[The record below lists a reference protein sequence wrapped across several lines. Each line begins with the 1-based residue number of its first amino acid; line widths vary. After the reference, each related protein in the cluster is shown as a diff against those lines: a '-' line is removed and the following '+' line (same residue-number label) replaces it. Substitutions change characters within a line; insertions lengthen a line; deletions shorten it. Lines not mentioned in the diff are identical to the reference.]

1 MWTDKLKAAA
11 QAYLRLGRLNG
22 TVIIEGKRARI
33 LTLDLLRGYFL
44 LVVLIDHAR
53 FFPSIFELGTG
64 RGEMWASA
72 AEGFFIISGLLVGYV
87 YGPRMVRSVLSTAK
101 RMWKRAFLLY
111 ALTVLLTFLFV
122 WWGNASDVARVKEG
136 LWTQPALGEFLY
148 KTLTLQY
155 YYGWADFL
163 PYYALFMAWAPI
175 ALYAII
181 RGKAWAV
188 LAISGFIWLF
198 RGGSFELS
206 WQLLFMGSMV
216 AGWYLPA
223 IEAKVRALAP
233 AVQNR
238 LRTGLY
244 AVAITLAV
252 ASVLTIRV
260 GEVMVHEYAGFAAL
274 PLALQNVF
282 LWLDGA
288 RDVMT
293 PLIVKWTL
301 EPVRLITALVWFTA
315 LYIWVRQHE
324 AAINRL
330 SRGFFRVLGERSLVV
345 YVVHSIVIFALLLII
360 PGDHGFW
367 LNNLLT
373 AAVVALVYSLA
384 AAHAKLSK
392 HSKRAAT
399 EGLRRLQLRNE
410 ES

>member
-1 MWTDKLKAAA
+1 MA
-11 QAYLRLGRLNG
+11 
-22 TVIIEGKRARI
+22 IEGKRSRI

-44 LVVLIDHAR
+44 LVILVDHAR
-53 FFPSIFELGTG
+53 FFPSVFELITG

-87 YGPRMVRSVLSTAK
+87 YGPRMVRNVLGTAK

-122 WWGNASDVARVKEG
+122 WWGNNSNILFVKEG

-188 LAISGFIWLF
+188 LGISGALWLF
-198 RGGSFELS
+198 RGGSFEMS
-206 WQLLFMGSMV
+206 WQILFMGSMV

-223 IEAKVRALAP
+223 IEAKARSLAP
-233 AVQNR
+233 MVQKR

-244 AVAITLAV
+244 AAAITLVV
-252 ASVLTIRV
+252 ASVFTIRV

-274 PLALQNVF
+274 PVALQNVF
-282 LWLDGA
+282 MWLDSA

-315 LYIWVRQHE
+315 LYVWVRQHE

-330 SRGFFRVLGERSLVV
+330 SRGFFRILGERSLVV
-345 YVVHSIVIFALLLII
+345 YVVHSIVIFALLLVV

-367 LNNLLT
+367 LNNLFT
-373 AAVVALVYSLA
+373 AAVVALVYGLA
-384 AAHAKLSK
+384 AGHARLARR
-392 HSKRAAT
+392 SKRVAT

-410 ES
+410 DSL

>member
-1 MWTDKLKAAA
+1 M
-11 QAYLRLGRLNG
+11 
-22 TVIIEGKRARI
+22 VFIEGKRSRI

-44 LVVLIDHAR
+44 FVIIVDHAR
-53 FFPSIFELGTG
+53 YFPSVFELVTG

-87 YGPRMVRSVLSTAK
+87 YGPRMVKNVLGTAK
-101 RMWKRAFLLY
+101 RMWQRALLLY
-111 ALTVLLTFLFV
+111 VLTVVLTFLFV
-122 WWGNASDVARVKEG
+122 WWGNASNIAMVKEG
-136 LWTQPALGEFLY
+136 LWTQPHVGELFF

-163 PYYALFMAWAPI
+163 PYYAIFMAWAPL

-181 RGKAWAV
+181 RGRWWAV
-188 LAISGFIWLF
+188 LSVSSVVWLL
-198 RGGSFELS
+198 RGGSFEMS
-206 WQLLFMGSMV
+206 WQILFMGSMV

-233 AVQNR
+233 MVRQR
-238 LRTGLY
+238 LRTVLY
-244 AVAITLAV
+244 AAALLLVV

-260 GEVMVHEYAGFAAL
+260 GEVMVHEYAGFAML
-274 PLALQNVF
+274 PAVWQHVF

-301 EPVRLITALVWFTA
+301 EPVRLLTALVWFTA
-315 LYIWVRQHE
+315 LYVWVRQHE

-330 SRGFFRVLGERSLVV
+330 TGGFFRILGERSLVV
-345 YVVHSIVIFALLLII
+345 YVVHSVVIFALLLAI

-367 LNNLLT
+367 VNNLLT
-373 AAVVALVYSLA
+373 AAVVALIYSLA
-384 AAHAKLSK
+384 AG
-392 HSKRAAT
+392 HSRLARRSRHVAVQ
-399 EGLRRLQLRNE
+399 GLRRLQLRNE
-410 ES
+410 ESL